1 MTKWFEKNKNSI
13 IRNSF
18 LLPILLVVIMSIS
31 HVVSWYNLGNP
42 ISWAIYLSIAVEI
55 FALASVSATTL
66 KMNKN
71 SVYFLF
77 FIVTLIQMTGNIF
90 FEYQFIDITSKGF
103 KDWVELLNPLFTD
116 WDSVSHR
123 RFLAAVQGG
132 TLPMMSLIALH
143 FYIKFS
149 DQIKEEKENGDIWK
163 DVYTDENIKEIKQK
177 RSKIEYEDEPPFIDI
192 DSSDLNTLN
201 TTMEDFQYAD
211 NEMVEKLENEEKVE
225 PAIYKEA
232 AAEEIPESVQNE
244 LYPGS
249 NIKETEVNDIPKQLY
264 PKNPDE
270 EEEKIVP
277 PKKKLNWIP
286 GVLKRIL

>member
-1 MTKWFEKNKNSI
+1 
-13 IRNSF
+13 
-18 LLPILLVVIMSIS
+18 MSIS
-31 HVVSWYNLGNP
+31 HVVSWYDLGNP

-66 KMNKN
+66 NMNKN

-90 FEYQFIDITSKGF
+90 FEYQYINIEGKGF
-103 KDWVELLNPLFTD
+103 KDWIELLNPVFTD
-116 WDSVSHR
+116 WDPTSHR

-149 DQIKEEKENGDIWK
+149 DQLKAEKENEDTWK

-177 RSKIEYEDEPPFIDI
+177 RSKIEHEDEPIFGISYDDI
-192 DSSDLNTLN
+192 DEINK
-201 TTMEDFQYAD
+201 DFQHAD
-211 NEMVEKLENEEKVE
+211 NEMIEKLENEEKVE
-225 PAIYKEA
+225 PIIYKEA
-232 AAEEIPESVQNE
+232 AAEQMPESVQNE

-249 NIKETEVNDIPKQLY
+249 IKEENEVNDIPKQLY
-264 PKNPDE
+264 PKIPDDE
-270 EEEKIVP
+270 EEKVIP
-277 PKKKLNWIP
+277 PKKKLSWTKGI
-286 GVLKRIL
+286 LKRLL